1 VSAAVPSSVLA
12 RTEAWVSRGLERVL
26 GRLPIGWLQL
36 RHNRTRLLAAVGGV
50 AFAGLLV
57 LMQLGFQGALV
68 GSISLPYRALDA
80 QLLISAADMNTL
92 ADANPVARARLF
104 QALSVPGVSA
114 VTPVYLGRID
124 WRQDDGTLRALDVL
138 GLEPSTTPLRPAAI
152 RQQQHALSQAD
163 AVLLDL
169 RTRNVDPTPLRA
181 ATPAAPMSLEL
192 RGQAVQVVGHFEI
205 GGGFS
210 ADGYLLASDQ
220 TFMRLFPSRSA
231 GAPNLGLVTLEPG
244 ADLATVEQALRDRF
258 GRADDVKVRTL
269 DEAVAADQR
278 FQTTQ
283 RPVGV
288 IFGFGIVMGV
298 LVGIVIVY
306 QVLSSDVADHLRE
319 YATLKAVGYP
329 PRFFLGIVFEEAAI
343 LGVLGFVPGLLAAFG
358 LYAAVAAKTGL
369 PMEMTMARAAVVL
382 VGTVAMCTLAGALA
396 TRRLTRADPAE
407 LF

>member
-1 VSAAVPSSVLA
+1 MPSTGLA
-12 RTEAWVSRGLERVL
+12 RADAWLGGVLERLL

-36 RHNRTRLLAAVGGV
+36 RHNRTRLLAAIGGV
-50 AFAGLLV
+50 AFAALLV

-80 QLLISAADMNTL
+80 DLLISSADMNTL
-92 ADANPVARARLF
+92 ADANPVARARLL
-104 QALSVPGVSA
+104 QAESAPGVKS
-114 VTPVYLGRID
+114 VTPVYLGRVD
-124 WRQDDGTLRALDVL
+124 WRQPDGTLRALDVL
-138 GLEPSTTPLRPAAI
+138 GFEPAVFPLGPSGI
-152 RQQQHALSQAD
+152 RQQQASLTQAD
-163 AVLLDL
+163 TVLLDS
-169 RTRNVDPTPLRA
+169 RTRNIDA
-181 ATPAAPMSLEL
+181 AKVVAANRESPMAFEV
-192 RGQAVQVVGHFEI
+192 RGQTLQVVGHFEI

-210 ADGYLLASDQ
+210 ADGYMLASDQ
-220 TFMRLFPSRSA
+220 TFMRLFPSRSS
-231 GAPNLGLVTLEPG
+231 GAPNLGLVRLEPG
-244 ADLATVEQALRDRF
+244 ADAAAVVRALRQRF
-258 GRADDVKVRTL
+258 GEADDVKVRTL
-269 DEAVAADQR
+269 TEAVADDQR

-329 PRFFLGIVFEEAAI
+329 PSFFLGIVFEEAVI
-343 LGVLGFVPGLLAAFG
+343 LGLLGFVPGLLASFG

-369 PMEMTMARAAVVL
+369 PMEMTAARAAVVL
-382 VGTVAMCTLAGALA
+382 VGTVVMCTLAGALA

>member
-1 VSAAVPSSVLA
+1 MTASAASMALA
-12 RTEAWVSRGLERVL
+12 RADAWVCHALERLL

-36 RHNRTRLLAAVGGV
+36 RHSRTRLLAAVGGV

-57 LMQLGFQGALV
+57 LMQLGFKGALV
-68 GSISLPYRALDA
+68 GSIALPYRAFDA

-92 ADANPVARARLF
+92 ADANPVARVRLL
-104 QALSVPGVSA
+104 QALSVPGVQA
-114 VTPVYLGRID
+114 VTAVHMGRVD
-124 WRQDDGTLRALDVL
+124 WRQPDGTLRTLDLL
-138 GLEPSTTPLRPAAI
+138 GFEPATTPLRPEAI
-152 RQQQHALSQAD
+152 RRQQGVLAEADTALMD
-163 AVLLDL
+163 A
-169 RTRNVDPTPLRA
+169 RTRNVDTAALRA
-181 ATPAAPMSLEL
+181 ATPGSPLQLEL
-192 RGQAVQVVGHFEI
+192 RGQRIQVVGHFDI

-220 TFMRLFPSRSA
+220 TFLRLFPSRSA
-231 GAPNLGLVTLEPG
+231 GAPNLGLVTLRPG
-244 ADLATVEQALRDRF
+244 ADAATVAAALRDRF
-258 GRADDVKVRTL
+258 GPADDVKVRTL
-269 DEAVAADQR
+269 DEAIAADQR

-283 RPVGV
+283 RPVGL
-288 IFGFGIVMGV
+288 IFGFGIVIGV

-329 PRFFLGIVFEEAAI
+329 GRYFLGIVFEEAVI
-343 LGVLGFVPGLLAAFG
+343 LGLLGFLPGLLASLG

-369 PMEMTMARAAVVL
+369 PMEMTAARAAVVL

-396 TRRLTRADPAE
+396 TRRLARADPAD

>member
-1 VSAAVPSSVLA
+1 MQPVGIA
-12 RTEAWVSRGLERVL
+12 RVDTWVGCVLERLL

-36 RHNRTRLLAAVGGV
+36 RHNRTRLLAAIGGV
-50 AFAGLLV
+50 AFAALLV

-80 QLLISAADMNTL
+80 DLLISSADMNTL
-92 ADANPVARARLF
+92 ADANPVARARLL
-104 QALSVPGVSA
+104 QAESIPGVKS
-114 VTPVYLGRID
+114 VTPVYLSRVD
-124 WRQDDGTLRALDVL
+124 WRQPDGTLRALDVL
-138 GLEPSTTPLRPAAI
+138 GFEPAAIPLRPPEI
-152 RQQQHALSQAD
+152 RQQQGALTQAGT
-163 AVLLDL
+163 VLLDS
-169 RTRNVDPTPLRA
+169 RTRNIDA
-181 ATPAAPMSLEL
+181 ARVMAASRESPMTFEV
-192 RGQAVQVVGHFEI
+192 RGLTIKVVGHFEI

-210 ADGYLLASDQ
+210 ADGYMLASDQ
-220 TFMRLFPSRSA
+220 TFMRLFPSRSG
-231 GAPNLGLVTLEPG
+231 GAPNLGLVRLEPG
-244 ADLATVEQALRDRF
+244 ADAAAVVRALRQHF
-258 GRADDVKVRTL
+258 GDADDVKVRTQE
-269 DEAVAADQR
+269 EAIAADQR

-329 PRFFLGIVFEEAAI
+329 PRFFLSIVFEEAVI
-343 LGVLGFVPGLLAAFG
+343 LGLLGFVPGLLASFG
-358 LYAAVAAKTGL
+358 LYTAVAAKTGL
-369 PMEMTMARAAVVL
+369 PMEMTAARAAVVL
-382 VGTVAMCTLAGALA
+382 VGTVVMCTLAGALA

>member
-1 VSAAVPSSVLA
+1 MTKSSAFAK
-12 RTEAWVSRGLERVL
+12 TDAWVSTGLERLL

-36 RHNRTRLLAAVGGV
+36 RHHRARLLAAVGGV

-57 LMQLGFQGALV
+57 LMQLGFLGALV

-92 ADANPVARARLF
+92 ADANPVARARLL
-104 QALSVPGVSA
+104 QALSVPGVKA
-114 VTPVYLGRID
+114 VTPLYLGRVD
-124 WRQDDGTLRALDVL
+124 WRQPDGTLRSLDVL
-138 GLEPSTTPLRPAAI
+138 GIEPSTTPLLPGDI
-152 RQQQHALSQAD
+152 RHQLGALAQPD
-163 AVLLDL
+163 AVLMDL
-169 RTRNVDPTPLRA
+169 RTRNVDTTALRA
-181 ATPAAPMSLEL
+181 ATPDAPLRLEL
-192 RGQAVQVVGHFEI
+192 RGQAIQVVGHFEI

-210 ADGYLLASDQ
+210 ADGYLLTSDQ

-231 GAPNLGLVTLEPG
+231 GAPNLGLVTLQHG
-244 ADLATVEQALRDRF
+244 ADPATVAQALRENF
-258 GRADDVKVRTL
+258 GVADDVKARTL
-269 DEAVAADQR
+269 NEAVTADQQ

-329 PRFFLGIVFEEAAI
+329 PRFFLGIVFEEAVI
-343 LGVLGFVPGLLAAFG
+343 LGVLGFAPGLLASLG
-358 LYAAVAAKTGL
+358 LYAVVAAKTGL
-369 PMEMTMARAAVVL
+369 PMEMTTMRAFAVL
-382 VGTVAMCTLAGALA
+382 GGTVAMCTLAGAMA